1 MNVDLVRKLELTQH
15 DGDDDGHVFNVDAAF
30 DVSAMTFGQRMTRNL
45 LDGKPVT
52 KIDLKFK
59 GNYLSI

>member
-52 KIDLKFK
+52 KRI
-59 GNYLSI
+59 